1 MLSARFWLRGHPGYV
16 ARMKR
21 SPDKSDLSDAHLLA
35 DLTRVNYLPKVWL
48 VPQAIRVLRR
58 LMRHR
63 GHSRV
68 YSA

>member
-1 MLSARFWLRGHPGYV
+1 
-16 ARMKR
+16 MKR